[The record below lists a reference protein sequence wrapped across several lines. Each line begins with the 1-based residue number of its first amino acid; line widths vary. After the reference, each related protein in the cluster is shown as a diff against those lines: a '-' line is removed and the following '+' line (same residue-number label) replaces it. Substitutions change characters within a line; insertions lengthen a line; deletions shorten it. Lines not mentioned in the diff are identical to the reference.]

1 MQFGFAG
8 SPTFAAEILQCILE
22 AGRIPELVITQAAK
36 PTGRGQKLRH
46 TPVYSL
52 AQREGIPITSPSSLE
67 EYANRITDIELL
79 VVAAYGQILSRTVLE
94 LPKYGCVNV
103 HASLLPRWRGASPIE
118 HAILYGDEF
127 SGISIMHI
135 EPKLDAGPIYL
146 QRRLQLNGSETSSS
160 LSKNLSQLGGHAL
173 LEVLNKFLE
182 GNIPKPIPQTTS
194 GVTYAPRLTTADARL
209 IWGDTATA
217 NERRVRA
224 FVGRNSAF
232 TTRGDLRLRIREATV
247 QRGDFVPGRLYRTA
261 KTLVIG
267 CQRDGLALQTVQL
280 NRGKG
285 TPLSVPAA
293 LNGFGRFFEDGIQF
307 D

>member
-8 SPTFAAEILQCILE
+8 SPTFAAEILQCILD
-22 AGRIPELVITQAAK
+22 AGQSPALVITQTAK
-36 PTGRGQKLRH
+36 PTGRGQQLQH

-52 AQREGIPITSPSSLE
+52 AQRESIPVASNLE
-67 EYANRITDIELL
+67 EYANRLTDLELL
-79 VVAAYGQILSRTVLE
+79 VVAAYGQILSRSILE
-94 LPKYGCVNV
+94 KPKYGCVNV

-118 HAILYGDEF
+118 HAILYGDKTA
-127 SGISIMHI
+127 GISIMHI
-135 EPKLDAGPIYL
+135 EPKLDTGPIYL
-146 QRRLQLNGSETSSS
+146 QRRIQLDGTETSTS
-160 LSKNLSQLGGHAL
+160 LSKNLSQLGGYAL
-173 LEVLNKFLE
+173 LEVLNEFLE
-182 GNIPKPIPQTTS
+182 GKIPKPLPQTIS

-232 TTRGDLRLRIREATV
+232 ATRGDLRLRILEATV
-247 QRGDFVPGRLYRTA
+247 QHGEFLPGRLYRTG

-267 CQRDGLALQTVQL
+267 CQHDGLALQAVQL

-285 TPLSVPAA
+285 TLLSTAAA
-293 LNGFGRFFEDGIQF
+293 LNGFGHVFEDGIQF